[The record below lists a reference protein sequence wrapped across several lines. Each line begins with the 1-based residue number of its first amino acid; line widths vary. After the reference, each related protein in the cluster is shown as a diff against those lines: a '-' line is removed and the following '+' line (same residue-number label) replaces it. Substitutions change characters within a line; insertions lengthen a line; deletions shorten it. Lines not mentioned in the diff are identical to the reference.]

1 MNSASIARSQQQTYL
16 RLWRRVQ
23 PHARGDR
30 NLPSR
35 MQDALRHREFGSR
48 DRRLYRELLYT
59 AVRYLP
65 WIEELTVR
73 SEAEA
78 ARAVAWLAAPAPA
91 IQRFREALL
100 PGWPEPPALI
110 SGRAQH
116 LGVNRELLP
125 DWFRSHCPEAFA
137 SPNLEVLHTRAPIW
151 IRLQSPDPAAVS
163 AEFASQGW
171 TMRWAGVLP
180 TAGEV
185 LADADVT
192 STRAYREG
200 RFEVQD
206 LGSQLV
212 LAGASIAPGGRWLD
226 ACAGAGGKTLQ
237 LAGLLGLGGRVD
249 AFDVR
254 PEALAELRVRARRGG
269 FANINVLE
277 RIPDDASYDGVLVD
291 APCSG
296 SGTWRRAPH
305 LKWCTTAEDVAVH
318 AASQRQLLARFSRF
332 VRPGGL
338 LVYATCSLSRQEN
351 QGAIVAFRGDHPE
364 FIAVPPVRSFGCP
377 LDDSGLSILPAI
389 HNTDGFFVSS
399 LRRGTSLDCR

>member
-1 MNSASIARSQQQTYL
+1 LNSASIARNQLQTFL
-16 RLWRRVQ
+16 RLWQCVL
-23 PHARGDR
+23 PHARVDR

-35 MQDALRHREFGSR
+35 LQDALRHPEFGSR

-65 WIEELTVR
+65 WIEELAAR

-91 IQRFREALL
+91 TQGFREALL
-100 PGWPEPPALI
+100 PGWPELPALI

-116 LGVNRELLP
+116 LGVSRELLP
-125 DWFRSHCPEAFA
+125 DWFRSHCPAAFA
-137 SPNLEVLHTRAPIW
+137 TPNLEVLHARAPLW
-151 IRLQSPDPAAVS
+151 IRLQSPDSAAVLAEFSARGWPVRWSGILPAA
-163 AEFASQGW
+163 
-171 TMRWAGVLP
+171 
-180 TAGEV
+180 GEIPGE
-185 LADADVT
+185 ADVT
-192 STRAYREG
+192 STRAHREG

-212 LAGASIAPGGRWLD
+212 LASAAIAPGGRWLD

-237 LAGLLGLGGRVD
+237 LAGLVGPGGCVD

-254 PEALAELRVRARRGG
+254 AGALAELRMRTRRGG
-269 FANINVLE
+269 FANIRVLE
-277 RIPDDASYDGVLVD
+277 RIPDDAAYDGVLVD

-305 LKWCTTAEDVAVH
+305 LKWCTTAADIAAH
-318 AASQRQLLARFSRF
+318 AALQRRLLARFSRF
-332 VRPGGL
+332 VRPGGM

-351 QGAIVAFRGDHPE
+351 QDAVAAFRADHPE
-364 FIAVPPVRSFGCP
+364 FASGRPVRSFGCP
-377 LDDSGLSILPAI
+377 LDESGLSVLPAI
-389 HNTDGFFVSS
+389 HNTDGFFVGEL
-399 LRRGTSLDCR
+399 LRGN